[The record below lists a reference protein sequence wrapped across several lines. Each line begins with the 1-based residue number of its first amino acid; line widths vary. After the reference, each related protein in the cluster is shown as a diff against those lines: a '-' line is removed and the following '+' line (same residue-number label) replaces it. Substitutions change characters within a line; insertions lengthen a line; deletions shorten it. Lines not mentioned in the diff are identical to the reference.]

1 MASFSDTS
9 SLSPPPSTL
18 SSLSP
23 PPGSTPST
31 PTLDLTT
38 APVTTKKARP
48 KKSAGAVNGTD
59 KTKPPTKRKKK
70 DVEAKQ
76 PTTIKIKLKPPKG
89 GTTKDAHPQDAK
101 NGEDGEAKVKKIKK
115 KPREPKLEPV
125 PRSVVNNHDVP
136 LVVLF
141 RSRFRSL
148 FTGTSELGP
157 QDVEEGC
164 LLPDQL
170 GGKLTEFV
178 LRICALIGN
187 RKKTAE

>member
-1 MASFSDTS
+1 M
-9 SLSPPPSTL
+9 
-18 SSLSP
+18 
-23 PPGSTPST
+23 
-31 PTLDLTT
+31 
-38 APVTTKKARP
+38 
-48 KKSAGAVNGTD
+48 NGTD

-76 PTTIKIKLKPPKG
+76 PTMIKIKLKPPKG
-89 GTTKDAHPQDAK
+89 EHPKDAKSKDRK
-101 NGEDGEAKVKKIKK
+101 TSEDGEGKVKKIKK
-115 KPREPKLEPV
+115 KPREPKLDPV

-141 RSRFRSL
+141 RSKFRSL
-148 FTGTSELGP
+148 FSGTSELGP

-170 GGKLTEFV
+170 GDKLTEFV

-187 RKKTAE
+187 RRKTAE